1 MKILKLYLISSLFF
15 IIGCNSKPSVITLD
29 NPMFVTESVSDAGMD
44 SIGFLMR
51 KHVIVVTVKD
61 KNELHVYGAMNG
73 KFKKSIKRENAY
85 PNGITT
91 INDQFVLVT
100 ERDNKQVAVFNSS
113 MDFLGTF
120 GNDELRSPYGI
131 TFYKQE
137 NNSYKVLVTDSYE
150 YNNPRE
156 DRILSWDFTIE
167 SGEFSVGPATV
178 LGNPTLYQVESIQAD
193 KYYQTLLTIKPEKEF
208 QEL

>member
-1 MKILKLYLISSLFF
+1 
-15 IIGCNSKPSVITLD
+15 
-29 NPMFVTESVSDAGMD
+29 MFVTESVADAGMD

-100 ERDNKQVAVFNSS
+100 ERDNKQVSVFNSS
-113 MDFLGTF
+113 MEFLGTF
-120 GNDELRSPYGI
+120 GNE
-131 TFYKQE
+131 
-137 NNSYKVLVTDSYE
+137 
-150 YNNPRE
+150 
-156 DRILSWDFTIE
+156 
-167 SGEFSVGPATV
+167 
-178 LGNPTLYQVESIQAD
+178 
-193 KYYQTLLTIKPEKEF
+193 
-208 QEL
+208 